1 MMDKRQVIQS
11 YPGPV
16 CQASSDDRV
25 RGKDVGH
32 VILDAEETIVLGDAA
47 TDPYEMEAHETNR

>member
-1 MMDKRQVIQS
+1 MMGKRQIIRS
-11 YPGPV
+11 YPGPL

-47 TDPYEMEAHETNR
+47 TDPYEMERD